1 MWDHETRPRGRA
13 AGRASGR
20 GVVLGKS
27 ARLGANGLIDPSSE
41 RGKKLVGLSQRLR
54 VLHAELS
61 DQAEDMRAEQLRDE
75 VQRVSAGL
83 PPQDREGFLKDL
95 LLHFPTWS
103 SVHGDGGAP
112 APRAASPDPRDP
124 KALADRLIEVSKSLS
139 EAERQQIGAK
149 LKAAGLGGPATP
161 APAAAPAAAP
171 APVAAPVAASA
182 PAASVPSGAG
192 GDVRKILGMPADA
205 PLDGARL
212 ADVAAILA
220 EFTLKLEPW
229 ACTYWRDV
237 APEAKN
243 PVYQV
248 LNKDLAKFLMGD
260 EKVNKEAV
268 ARHAYR
274 LRSLISLLMKGVTEA
289 SKQFARDHMA
299 RFSIDEIGKIAGPGS
314 LMTSKDVLCWKQ
326 YVRQMEGVDAAAIE
340 KRLKALMAKDVDA
353 GLSQVI
359 K

>member
-1 MWDHETRPRGRA
+1 MRGQ
-13 AGRASGR
+13 

-75 VQRVSAGL
+75 VQRVAAGL

-103 SVHGDGGAP
+103 TVQGEAGAP

-124 KALADRLIEVSKSLS
+124 MALAERLIEVSKSLS
-139 EAERQQIGAK
+139 DAERLQIGAK
-149 LKAAGLGGPATP
+149 LKAAGLGGPS
-161 APAAAPAAAP
+161 APAAAPVSVPAP
-171 APVAAPVAASA
+171 APVAASAA
-182 PAASVPSGAG
+182 PAASVPTGAG

-248 LNKDLAKFLMGD
+248 LNKDLAKFMMGD
-260 EKVNKEAV
+260 DKVNKEAV

-289 SKQFARDHMA
+289 SKQFARDHMS

-326 YVRQMEGVDAAAIE
+326 YVRQMEGVDAAGIE